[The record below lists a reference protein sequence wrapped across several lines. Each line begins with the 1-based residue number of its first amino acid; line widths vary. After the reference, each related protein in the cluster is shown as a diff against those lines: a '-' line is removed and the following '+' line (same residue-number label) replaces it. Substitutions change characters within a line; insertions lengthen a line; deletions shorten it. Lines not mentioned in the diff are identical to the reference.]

1 MNEKNVNECLYC
13 GCYDEDFG
21 CTMPSIDK
29 WYACPLERNEEELR
43 EMFNM
48 SNELIRKSEVLD
60 LLDDLYELNWTND
73 DYVIGFNLGLA
84 VAIDAVEELQPVN
97 AVELPCKVGDKIFEV
112 HRCKIYEQTVKGFT
126 TSDWVELIN
135 CETKN
140 FYRFELGKK
149 AFLTREEAEKALEVL
164 KNG

>member
-43 EMFNM
+43 EMFNK
-48 SNELIRKSEVLD
+48 SDELIRKSEVIKAIKR
-60 LLDDLYELNWTND
+60 
-73 DYVIGFNLGLA
+73 VLGGYCMGSA
-84 VAIDAVEELQPVN
+84 VAGAINEIQPVN
-97 AVELPCKVGDKIFEV
+97 AVELPCKIGDEVFEPIM
-112 HRCKIYEQTVKGFT
+112 KSGTIYSRTVKGFT
-126 TSDWVELIN
+126 VSDQIELIN

-140 FYRFELGKK
+140 FYWFEIGKK
-149 AFLTREEAEKALEVL
+149 VFFTREEAEKVLEEL
-164 KNG
+164 RNE

>member
-48 SNELIRKSEVLD
+48 SNELIRKSDVLN
-60 LLDDLYELNWTND
+60 LLDDLGLTLI
-73 DYVIGFNLGLA
+73 DYDIYSQLFDTVDNMP
-84 VAIDAVEELQPVN
+84 PVN

-112 HRCKIYEQTVKGFT
+112 YRCKIYEQTVKGFT
-126 TSDWVELIN
+126 TSDRIELIN

-140 FYRFELGKK
+140 FYWFEIGEKV
-149 AFLTREEAEKALEVL
+149 FLTREEAEKALEDL
-164 KNG
+164 KNEDR

>member
-48 SNELIRKSEVLD
+48 SNELIRKSEVLS
-60 LLDDLYELNWTND
+60 LLNKTKVALWHDNFA
-73 DYVIGFNLGLA
+73 GA
-84 VAIDAVEELQPVN
+84 VLIAIHDAVEDMPPVN

-112 HRCKIYEQTVKGFT
+112 YRCKIYEQTVKGFT
-126 TSDWVELIN
+126 TSDRVELIN

-149 AFLTREEAEKALEVL
+149 VFLTRGEAEKALEDL

>member
-43 EMFNM
+43 EMFNK
-48 SNELIRKSEVLD
+48 SDELIRKSDVLD
-60 LLDDLYELNWTND
+60 LLDDLGVNLI
-73 DYVIGFNLGLA
+73 DYDIYSQLFDTVDNMP
-84 VAIDAVEELQPVN
+84 PVN
-97 AVELPCKVGDKIFEV
+97 AVELPCKIGDEVFEPIM
-112 HRCKIYEQTVKGFT
+112 KSGTIYSRTVKGFT
-126 TSDWVELIN
+126 VSDQIELIN

-140 FYRFELGKK
+140 FYWFEIGKK
-149 AFLTREEAEKALEVL
+149 VFFTREEAEKALEEL